1 MSPLSRARSAFILG
15 CVLGAY
21 AHVASADVTTQQRI
35 SIDGIGGLKIANM
48 SGTTTTIISGER
60 SRTETTMQLESK
72 ILRMFARGAGGPHVD
87 IVRLDLDK
95 IDHLDVAKKEYTEMT
110 FAQLREQMQQAM
122 SQAGSAQRQEEPKPT
137 SIDESQCEWS
147 DPKADV
153 KRTGETATVAG
164 YDAERLTIT
173 ASQACKDKQSGQV
186 CEFVLS
192 LDEWLAPKFTAS
204 AEAQK
209 YTRAYAQKMGL
220 GTATTSRDI
229 AERAQSM
236 FGRYKGIW
244 TEVASKTKD
253 MKGYPVKTT
262 FAFAVGGP
270 QCKNSQQSDSSTKT
284 SSDKT
289 TSSDNTQSQPTNPA
303 AVAAQIGDKIS
314 GLFHK
319 KSDNP
324 PPADASAGASTGTSG
339 ASAST
344 APAASAA
351 PPMPPMPEGMIPVI
365 TMGSELVSVSTATVD
380 PGVFEI
386 PAGFKKVER

>member
-1 MSPLSRARSAFILG
+1 MNPLPRARSAFVLG
-15 CVLGAY
+15 CLLGAC
-21 AHVASADVTTQQRI
+21 AQIASADVTTQQRI

-72 ILRMFARGAGGPHVD
+72 ILRMFARGAGGPRVD

-153 KRTGETATVAG
+153 KRTGEKATVAG

-270 QCKNSQQSDSSTKT
+270 QCKNAQQSDSSTT
-284 SSDKT
+284 S
-289 TSSDNTQSQPTNPA
+289 SSDNTQSQPTNPA
-303 AVAAQIGDKIS
+303 AVAAQIGGKIS

-319 KSDNP
+319 KSDTP
-324 PPADASAGASTGTSG
+324 PPADASAGASTSSPG

-344 APAASAA
+344 TPAASAA
-351 PPMPPMPEGMIPVI
+351 PPMPEGMIPVI

-386 PAGFKKVER
+386 PVGFKKVER

>member
-1 MSPLSRARSAFILG
+1 MSPLPRARSAFILG
-15 CVLGAY
+15 CVLGAC
-21 AHVASADVTTQQRI
+21 AQIASADVTTQQRI

-60 SRTETTMQLESK
+60 SRTESTMQLESK

-110 FAQLREQMQQAM
+110 FAQMREQMQQAM

-153 KRTGETATVAG
+153 KRTGETATIAG
-164 YDAERLTIT
+164 FDAQRLTIT

-192 LDEWLAPKFTAS
+192 LDEWLAPKFAAS

-209 YTRAYAQKMGL
+209 YTHAYAQKMGL

-270 QCKNSQQSDSSTKT
+270 QCKNTNAQQSDSSSTT
-284 SSDKT
+284 TTTTASD
-289 TSSDNTQSQPTNPA
+289 STQSPPTNPA
-303 AVAAQIGDKIS
+303 AVAAQIGDKLS

-324 PPADASAGASTGTSG
+324 PPADASAGAST
-339 ASAST
+339 SAAAT
-344 APAASAA
+344 PAASAA
-351 PPMPPMPEGMIPVI
+351 PPMPEGMIPVI
-365 TMGSELVSVSTATVD
+365 TMGSELVSVSTTSVD

>member
-1 MSPLSRARSAFILG
+1 MSPVPRARSAFVLG
-15 CVLGAY
+15 CVLGAC
-21 AHVASADVTTQQRI
+21 APIASADITTQQRI

-60 SRTETTMQLESK
+60 SRTESTMQLESK
-72 ILRMFARGAGGPHVD
+72 ILRVFARGAGGPQVD

-122 SQAGSAQRQEEPKPT
+122 GQMGSAQRQEEPKPT

-153 KRTGETATVAG
+153 KRTGEKATVAG

-192 LDEWLAPKFTAS
+192 LDEWLAPKFAAS

-244 TEVASKTKD
+244 TEVASKTKE

-270 QCKNSQQSDSSTKT
+270 QCKNAQQSDASTT
-284 SSDKT
+284 AS
-289 TSSDNTQSQPTNPA
+289 SSDNTQSQPTNPA
-303 AVAAQIGDKIS
+303 AVAAEIGSKIS

-324 PPADASAGASTGTSG
+324 PPADASAGAT
-339 ASAST
+339 
-344 APAASAA
+344 PAASSA
-351 PPMPPMPEGMIPVI
+351 PPMPEGMIPVI
-365 TMGSELVSVSTATVD
+365 TMGSELVSVSTASVD

>member
-1 MSPLSRARSAFILG
+1 MSPLPRARSAFILG
-15 CVLGAY
+15 CVLSAG

-110 FAQLREQMQQAM
+110 FAQMREQMQQAM

-270 QCKNSQQSDSSTKT
+270 QCKNSQQSDSTKT

-351 PPMPPMPEGMIPVI
+351 PPMPEGMIPVI

-380 PGVFEI
+380 LGVFEI

>member
-1 MSPLSRARSAFILG
+1 MSPLPRARSAFILG
-15 CVLGAY
+15 CVLGAC
-21 AHVASADVTTQQRI
+21 AQIASADVTTQQRI

-60 SRTETTMQLESK
+60 SRTESTMQLESK
-72 ILRMFARGAGGPHVD
+72 ILRMFARGAGGPQVD

-95 IDHLDVAKKEYTEMT
+95 IDHLDVSKKEYTEMT
-110 FAQLREQMQQAM
+110 FEQMRERMQQAM
-122 SQAGSAQRQEEPKPT
+122 AQVGAAQQHQEEPKPS

-153 KRTGETATVAG
+153 KRTGEKATIAG
-164 YDAERLTIT
+164 YEAERLTIT
-173 ASQACKDKQSGQV
+173 ASQACKDKQSAQV

-192 LDEWLAPKFTAS
+192 LDEWLAPKFAAS

-209 YTRAYAQKMGL
+209 YTHAYAQKMGL

-270 QCKNSQQSDSSTKT
+270 QCKNTNAQQSDAAT
-284 SSDKT
+284 T
-289 TSSDNTQSQPTNPA
+289 TSSDSTPSQPTNPA

-324 PPADASAGASTGTSG
+324 PPADASTGAST
-339 ASAST
+339 ST
-344 APAASAA
+344 AATPAASAA
-351 PPMPPMPEGMIPVI
+351 PPMPEGMIPVI
-365 TMGSELVSVSTATVD
+365 TMGSELVSVSTTSVD
-380 PGVFEI
+380 PGLFEI